1 MCDTFVALPPF
12 TADGSVIFGK
22 NSDREPNE
30 AQSLEYHPARVC
42 GKDEAL
48 RCTYISVPQAKET
61 LAVLLCRPFWMW
73 GAEMGANEKGVAM
86 GNEAV
91 WTRMPIQ
98 RKGVLTGMDLLRIAV
113 ERSHSAQHA
122 LGIVVQNLADYGQ
135 GGLCGYGDRRISYHN
150 SFLIADSQEAWVLE
164 TAGPL
169 WVALKVKG
177 MYSISNGLT
186 IGEEF
191 DEAHPELI
199 GTARKRGWLKKGED
213 FHFARC
219 FSDYLYT
226 TFSASRTRRERSFKR
241 IAEMKGT
248 MDVAAA
254 FEMLR
259 DHGGREYRPDSH
271 LLGDRICAHAGNRI
285 FRNATQ
291 TVGSLVAHLKP
302 GFHTFWATGTSAPC
316 ISIFKPLWF
325 TGDMAVD
332 TGPNRPKGTFDHHSL
347 WWRHEKL
354 HRAVLEDF
362 STRAEALREKR
373 DALEKEFRMMAPEG
387 PGKECGEL
395 TAAAW
400 QTAWEKLTEWTD
412 IVEGSPIRIR
422 AKFFYRRYWKSRN
435 KRAGISV
442 PRRSHKEIST

>member
-12 TADGSVIFGK
+12 TPDGSVIFGK

-30 AQSLEYHPARVC
+30 AQSLEYHPARIC
-42 GKDEAL
+42 GKEEEL
-48 RCTYISVPQAKET
+48 QCTYISVPQAKET

-73 GAEMGANEKGVAM
+73 GAEMGANEKGVVM

-98 RKGVLTGMDLLRIAV
+98 RKGVLTGMDLLRIAL
-113 ERSHSAQHA
+113 ERSHSAQSA
-122 LGIVVQNLADYGQ
+122 LGIVVQHLEDYGQ
-135 GGLCGYGDRRISYHN
+135 GGLCGYEDRRISYHN
-150 SFLIADSQEAWVLE
+150 SFLIADSKEAWVLE

-169 WVALKVKG
+169 WAALKVKG

-191 DEAHPELI
+191 DEAHPDLI
-199 GTARKRGWLKKGED
+199 GTARKRGWLKKGQD

-241 IAEMKGT
+241 IAEMKGA
-248 MDVAAA
+248 MDVKAA
-254 FEMLR
+254 FEFLR
-259 DHGGREYRPDSH
+259 DHGDREYRPDSH
-271 LLGDRICAHAGNRI
+271 LLGDRICAHAGNGI

-302 GFHTFWATGTSAPC
+302 ELHTFWATGTSAPC
-316 ISIFKPLWF
+316 ISLFKPLWF
-325 TGDMAVD
+325 NGDVSVD
-332 TGPNRPKGTFDHHSL
+332 TGPNQPRGNFDHHSL
-347 WWRHEKL
+347 WWRHERL
-354 HRAVLEDF
+354 HRTVLEDYP
-362 STRAEALREKR
+362 TRAGALKEER
-373 DALEKEFRMMAPEG
+373 DALEKRFLMMTPEG

-400 QTAWEKLTEWTD
+400 QKAWEKLTEWTG
-412 IVEGSPIRIR
+412 IVAGGPVRTKT
-422 AKFFYRRYWKSRN
+422 KFFYRRFWKNRN
-435 KRAGISV
+435 KKTGISI
-442 PRRSHKEIST
+442 PRPSYRGIRT